1 MTSNSMTEPRTAA
14 PPHPPIPPP
23 PAEQGLTEAEA
34 RRRLAELGS
43 NELSRSPRVGVLH
56 QITSQLANPLMLILL
71 AAAAVSG
78 WVGHVTDALIIAG
91 AVALSVLLDA
101 VQTTRSMRAADRLR
115 QGIVPT
121 ATVRRDGAWRECP
134 RAELVPGDVVRLTA
148 GDLVPA
154 DARLVEARDLHV
166 QQPALTG
173 ESLPVQKTAGD
184 AADVTP
190 DAATNDPARPD
201 LVFLGTSVVAGYGVA
216 VVVATGARTAFG
228 EIAARLGEVPP
239 ETEFTRGLGRFGR
252 MLGETVVFLVLF
264 LVLVS
269 VVLRRDPLESLLFAV
284 ALAVGIVPEFMPMIT
299 TLTLASGAVRM
310 ARRRVIVKHL
320 AAIQNF
326 GGIDVLCS
334 DKTGTLTRGTVA
346 LAEVLDA
353 QGRAGDD
360 ALALAALNARWSS
373 GIHSPLDDAVLA
385 RAGEPTGDWR
395 KVDEIPFDAERR
407 RASVVV
413 ESPAARL
420 LVTKGA
426 PESVLACCS
435 AYDDA
440 GRTIPLDASARDA
453 ALAVERTLAERGM
466 RVLAV
471 ATHAVTPHEAYARG
485 DETELVLRGF
495 LAFEDPPLPD
505 AGRTVAT
512 LAEDGVTVKIITG
525 DDPAVARH
533 VCTQSGMPEPRI
545 VVGTE
550 LDRVSDAALG
560 PLAERTDVFARV
572 SPQQKLRIV
581 LALKS
586 RRHVVGYLGDGINDA
601 PSLHAADVGI
611 SVADAVDV
619 AREAADIVLLDR
631 DLAVLHGGIL
641 EGRRAYGNI
650 FKYLLM
656 ATSSN
661 FGNMFSMAVASVVIP
676 FLPMLPT
683 QILVG
688 NFLYD
693 LSQVALPS
701 DRVDDEYLR
710 KPHHWDVGALR
721 AFMIRV
727 GLVSSVFDGVTFFVL
742 LRWFHGDAAMFRTGW
757 FVESFVTQMLVLFV
771 IRTTGNPLRS
781 RPSGL
786 LTATILVALGIA
798 VALPFSPLA
807 GALGFVTPPGRVLV
821 FVAVVTAVYLFVV
834 ERVKRRTMQ
843 RLLA

>member
-1 MTSNSMTEPRTAA
+1 MTLPSAPA
-14 PPHPPIPPP
+14 PPHPGIPASPLT
-23 PAEQGLTEAEA
+23 GLTEAEA
-34 RRRLAELGS
+34 RRRLAEGGS
-43 NELSRSPRVGVLH
+43 NELSRSPRVGVLR
-56 QITSQLANPLMLILL
+56 QIASQLANPLMLILL

-78 WVGHVTDALIIAG
+78 WVGHVTDALIITG

-101 VQTTRSMRAADRLR
+101 VQTTRSMRAAERLR

-121 ATVRRDGAWRECP
+121 ATVHRDGAWRECR

-166 QQPALTG
+166 QQAALTG
-173 ESLPVQKTAGD
+173 ESLPVQKAVGD
-184 AADVTP
+184 AAA
-190 DAATNDPARPD
+190 AATTDPARPD
-201 LVFLGTSVVAGYGVA
+201 LVFLGTSVVAGYGV
-216 VVVATGARTAFG
+216 VVVTATGAHTAFG

-239 ETEFTRGLGRFGR
+239 ETEFTRGLSRFGR

-353 QGRAGDD
+353 MGRADD
-360 ALALAALNARWSS
+360 GALALAALNARWSS

-385 RAGEPTGDWR
+385 RAGGAPDDWR
-395 KVDEIPFDAERR
+395 KIDEIPFDAERR

-413 ESPAARL
+413 EGPTERL

-426 PESVLACCS
+426 PESVLACCTT
-435 AYDDA
+435 YDDA
-440 GRTIPLDASARDA
+440 GRTLPLDDAARAA
-453 ALAVERTLAERGM
+453 ALAVEHALAERGM
-466 RVLAV
+466 RVLAIASHVV
-471 ATHAVTPHEAYARG
+471 APHDGYGRR

-505 AGRTVAT
+505 AGRVVST
-512 LAEDGVTVKIITG
+512 LASDGVTVKIITG

-533 VCTQSGMPEPRI
+533 VCKASGMAEPRI
-545 VVGTE
+545 VVGTD

-572 SPQQKLRIV
+572 SPSQKLRIV
-581 LALKS
+581 LALRA

-611 SVADAVDV
+611 SVAEAVDV
-619 AREAADIVLLDR
+619 AREAADIVLLER

-650 FKYLLM
+650 YKYLLM

-683 QILVG
+683 QILMG

-693 LSQVALPS
+693 GAQVALPS

-721 AFMIRV
+721 GFMIRV
-727 GLVSSVFDGVTFFVL
+727 GLVSSVFDGLTFFVL
-742 LRWFHGDAAMFRTGW
+742 LRWFHGDAAMFRSGW
-757 FVESFVTQMLVLFV
+757 FIESFVTQILVLLV
-771 IRTTGNPLRS
+771 IRTAGNPFRS
-781 RPSGL
+781 RPSTL
-786 LTATILVALGIA
+786 LVTTIAAALAIA
-798 VALPFSPLA
+798 VALPYSPFA
-807 GALGFVTPPGRVLV
+807 HVLGFVPPPGRVLG
-821 FVAVVTAVYLFVV
+821 FVALVTAVYLVV
-834 ERVKRRTMQ
+834 VDYVKRRTMK

>member
-360 ALALAALNARWSS
+360 ALALAALNARWSPAS
-373 GIHSPLDDAVLA
+373 TARSTTPCSRAPASRPATGARSTRSPSTPSVAA
-385 RAGEPTGDWR
+385 RRSSSRVRPRGCSSPRA
-395 KVDEIPFDAERR
+395 RR
-407 RASVVV
+407 SPC
-413 ESPAARL
+413 SPAAPPGTTR
-420 LVTKGA
+420 GA
-426 PESVLACCS
+426 PSSSTTPRATPRS
-435 AYDDA
+435 
-440 GRTIPLDASARDA
+440 PSSDAS
-453 ALAVERTLAERGM
+453 
-466 RVLAV
+466 
-471 ATHAVTPHEAYARG
+471 
-485 DETELVLRGF
+485 
-495 LAFEDPPLPD
+495 
-505 AGRTVAT
+505 
-512 LAEDGVTVKIITG
+512 
-525 DDPAVARH
+525 
-533 VCTQSGMPEPRI
+533 
-545 VVGTE
+545 
-550 LDRVSDAALG
+550 
-560 PLAERTDVFARV
+560 
-572 SPQQKLRIV
+572 
-581 LALKS
+581 
-586 RRHVVGYLGDGINDA
+586 
-601 PSLHAADVGI
+601 
-611 SVADAVDV
+611 
-619 AREAADIVLLDR
+619 
-631 DLAVLHGGIL
+631 
-641 EGRRAYGNI
+641 
-650 FKYLLM
+650 
-656 ATSSN
+656 
-661 FGNMFSMAVASVVIP
+661 
-676 FLPMLPT
+676 
-683 QILVG
+683 
-688 NFLYD
+688 
-693 LSQVALPS
+693 
-701 DRVDDEYLR
+701 
-710 KPHHWDVGALR
+710 
-721 AFMIRV
+721 
-727 GLVSSVFDGVTFFVL
+727 
-742 LRWFHGDAAMFRTGW
+742 
-757 FVESFVTQMLVLFV
+757 
-771 IRTTGNPLRS
+771 
-781 RPSGL
+781 PSG
-786 LTATILVALGIA
+786 ACA
-798 VALPFSPLA
+798 S
-807 GALGFVTPPGRVLV
+807 
-821 FVAVVTAVYLFVV
+821 
-834 ERVKRRTMQ
+834 
-843 RLLA
+843 